1 MRLVIFYFLAAGMLS
16 VMLRM
21 LLLQS
26 QFAAI
31 NPANITHRIE
41 RMQAAQLALIDY
53 AEAATR
59 PDRRRADVERRAAEV
74 RGLLEEGTP

>member
-1 MRLVIFYFLAAGMLS
+1 MRVVIFCLSAAGMLS

-21 LLLQS
+21 LLLHS

-31 NPANITHRIE
+31 DPANVTHRIE
-41 RMQAAQLALIDY
+41 RMQAAQLALIEY

-74 RGLLEEGTP
+74 RGLLEEGAP